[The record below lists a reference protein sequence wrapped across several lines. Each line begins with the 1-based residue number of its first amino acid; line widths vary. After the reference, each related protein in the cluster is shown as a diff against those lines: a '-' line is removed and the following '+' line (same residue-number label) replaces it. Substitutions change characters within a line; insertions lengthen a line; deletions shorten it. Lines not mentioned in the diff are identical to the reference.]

1 MRLSGQLNS
10 SFATDQH
17 PETYFQGNSLLL
29 SITLCGPILLPTCPR
44 CPAFIPNP
52 SHPKQL
58 WWPRLHSSS
67 TSSSSHSVFNPLQT
81 KPALAPPTPSHTPHV
96 TGRPDQLSGRLA
108 ALPLSLPVL
117 AGASPGQLSGL
128 SLEASG
134 APTQRV
140 KQVLAQLD
148 VEEDTFFPSSA
159 CGLRTQ
165 ENQKPH
171 CCDIFL
177 TNKRMSSA
185 V

>member
-1 MRLSGQLNS
+1 MTLSGQLNS
-10 SFATDQH
+10 SFASDQH

-29 SITLCGPILLPTCPR
+29 SITLCGPIPLPTCPR

-134 APTQRV
+134 APTQS
-140 KQVLAQLD
+140 Q
-148 VEEDTFFPSSA
+148 TSA
-159 CGLRTQ
+159 CTIGCRVGHFFSPVCLWPSHTG
-165 ENQKPH
+165 KPKTSLLWH
-171 CCDIFL
+171 FL
-177 TNKRMSSA
+177 TNKRMSST